1 MTTASH
7 TQLSK
12 LTLKSFKTV
21 RWMSEETICFTATVL
36 LDGKVIGTASNEG
49 HGGCTFVR
57 FEGAKRFENE
67 ALAEAF
73 AKSINPCDIKG
84 WEFRAEN
91 GFKFDDLVDILVEAE
106 DKKQHNKKT
115 LNKVKK
121 ACVENV
127 IFTKAGEDPKAG
139 FRLLKCGS
147 ANVTRGIAAMV
158 GKYGSTITIYNGMS
172 DEALAFHF
180 CV

>member
-1 MTTASH
+1 MTNAS
-7 TQLSK
+7 QILFSK
-12 LTLKSFKTV
+12 LTFKSFKTV
-21 RWMSEETICFTATVL
+21 RWMSEETICFTASL
-36 LDGKVIGTASNEG
+36 FLEGDKIGEASNEG
-49 HGGCTFVR
+49 KGGCTHIR
-57 FEGAKRFENE
+57 FTDGLAEAK
-67 ALAEAF
+67 LEAF
-73 AKSINPCDIKG
+73 AKSLNPADFKG
-84 WEFRAEN
+84 WEFRTE
-91 GFKFDDLVDILVEAE
+91 GFDVTDLVDILVEAE

-147 ANVTRGIAAMV
+147 ANISRGIAAML
-158 GKYGSTITIYNGMS
+158 GKYGSTITIYNGMT
-172 DEALAFHF
+172 DEALASHF